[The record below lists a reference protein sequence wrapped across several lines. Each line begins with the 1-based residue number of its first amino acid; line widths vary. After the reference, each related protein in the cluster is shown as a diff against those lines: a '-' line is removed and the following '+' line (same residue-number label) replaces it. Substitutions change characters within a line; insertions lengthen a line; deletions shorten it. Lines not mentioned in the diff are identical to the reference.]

1 MKQTLPLYAG
11 RAERFFAY
19 LIDTLILL
27 LPGSLVVAL
36 LKGEDA
42 AVVGVFLVSLGYYTY
57 FTASRWQATPGKR
70 LLSIYVVRT
79 DNRALTP
86 RDALE
91 RFLGFILPSLPIYSS
106 IMPQQQAAM
115 LVFWL
120 TLFWFAPILFTPER
134 IGLHDRLCRTRVVV
148 GKVGA

>member
-1 MKQTLPLYAG
+1 MKHTLPIYAG

-19 LIDTLILL
+19 LIDALILL
-27 LPGSLVVAL
+27 VPGTLVVAL
-36 LKGEDA
+36 LDSA
-42 AVVGVFLVSLGYYTY
+42 DVAVVGVFLVSLSYYTY

-70 LLSIYVVRT
+70 MLSIYVARV
-79 DNRALTP
+79 DHQPLTP

-91 RFLGFILPSLPIYSS
+91 RFLAFILPSLPIYSS

-115 LVFWL
+115 VVFWL
-120 TLFWFAPILFTPER
+120 TVTWFAPILFPPER
-134 IGLHDRLCRTRVVV
+134 IGLHDRMCRTRVLV

>member
-1 MKQTLPLYAG
+1 MKPTSPIYAS
-11 RAERFFAY
+11 RPERFFAY

-27 LPGSLVVAL
+27 VPGSLVVSL
-36 LKGEDA
+36 LGGEDV
-42 AVVGVFLVSLGYYTY
+42 AVVGVFLVSLVYYTY

-70 LLSIYVVRT
+70 VLNLYVTRT
-79 DNRALTP
+79 DDRALTP

-91 RFLGFILPSLPIYSS
+91 RFLAFILPSLPIYSS
-106 IMPQQQAAM
+106 IMVQQQAAM

-120 TLFWFAPILFTPER
+120 SLFWFAPILFTPER
-134 IGLHDRLCRTRVVV
+134 IGLHDRICRTRVVV

>member
-1 MKQTLPLYAG
+1 M
-11 RAERFFAY
+11 
-19 LIDTLILL
+19 
-27 LPGSLVVAL
+27 
-36 LKGEDA
+36 
-42 AVVGVFLVSLGYYTY
+42 VGVLLVSLGYYTY

-106 IMPQQQAAM
+106 IMLQQQAAM

-134 IGLHDRLCRTRVVV
+134 IGFHDRLCRTRVVV